1 MVEHWGPLK
10 SDELTTAILRRLAVK
25 QGLAKHLAG
34 KYFALHRQA
43 ENKCLFVAAGDPNSI
58 VPGDGLI
65 CTVTIRL
72 FTAAVHQRKQM
83 NPNADRLWP
92 GPRWALAALLAI
104 LGMLGPFSI
113 DTYIPAFSGM
123 AQSLGATPV
132 QMQQTLSAYLFGFAF
147 MNLFHGALAD
157 SFGRRPVVLWGI
169 AIFTLASAGCAL
181 SQSVGQVVFFRALQG
196 LSTGAGIV
204 VSRAVIRDM
213 YAPAQAQQVMS
224 QVTIYFGVAPALAPI
239 VGGWLFV
246 HLGWHSIFW
255 FLTGI
260 GVVLWVLNY
269 RLLPETLH
277 PDARQPFEVRHL
289 MRGYWQLGSSPR
301 FLLLA
306 LASGIP
312 FNGMFLYVLA
322 APAFL
327 GEHLGLQPTQFFWF
341 FMLTISG
348 IMSGAWL
355 SGRLAG
361 KIAPKLQIRHGF
373 VIMLATSLLNLFAN
387 LMFTA
392 HASWAL
398 IPIGIFAFGWA
409 LMVPVVTLLVL
420 DLYPERR
427 GMASSL
433 QAFIGSTA
441 NGLVAGV
448 IAPLVMHSTA
458 ALAAVSL
465 LMMCIGLAA
474 WLYLHYRWPE
484 IGRAVAR

>member
-1 MVEHWGPLK
+1 
-10 SDELTTAILRRLAVK
+10 
-25 QGLAKHLAG
+25 
-34 KYFALHRQA
+34 
-43 ENKCLFVAAGDPNSI
+43 
-58 VPGDGLI
+58 
-65 CTVTIRL
+65 
-72 FTAAVHQRKQM
+72 M
-83 NPNADRLWP
+83 NPNADQLWR
-92 GPRWALAALLAI
+92 GPRWALAALLAV

-123 AQSLGATPV
+123 ATSLGATPV
-132 QMQQTLSAYLFGFAF
+132 EMQQTLSAYLFGFAF

-157 SFGRRPVVLWGI
+157 SFGRRPVVLWGV
-169 AIFTLASAGCAL
+169 AMFTLASAGCAL
-181 SQSVGQVVFFRALQG
+181 SQSVGQLVFFRAMQG

-213 YAPAQAQQVMS
+213 FAPAQAQQVMS

-255 FLTGI
+255 FLTGV
-260 GVVLWVLNY
+260 GVVLWTLNY
-269 RLLPETLH
+269 KFLPETLQAE
-277 PDARQPFEVRHL
+277 ARQRFEVRHL
-289 MRGYWQLGSSPR
+289 FRGYWQLGSSPR

-312 FNGMFLYVLA
+312 FNGMFLYVLS

-327 GEHLGLQPTQFFWF
+327 GDHLALQPTEFFWF
-341 FMLTISG
+341 FLLTISG

-361 KIAPKLQIRHGF
+361 KIPPKRQIRHGF
-373 VIMLATSLLNLFAN
+373 VIMLVISVLNLVAN
-387 LMFTA
+387 LLFTA
-392 HASWAL
+392 HVYWAL
-398 IPIGIFAFGWA
+398 FPIAVFSFGWA

-448 IAPLVMHSTA
+448 VAPLVMHSTP

-465 LMMCIGLAA
+465 LMMCVGLAA
-474 WLYLHYRWPE
+474 WLYLHHRWPE
-484 IGRAVAR
+484 IGRTVA